1 MDLYSTSTLQGVI
14 NQSDDF
20 SPYLTNFFCPNEFTF
35 ETEEVIFDKVF
46 EDNTIAPYVSPMVA
60 GVVNRT
66 EGFNTM
72 RFAVPYVKDLDQITP
87 EDGVKRSAGEAITGS
102 LSISAR
108 IAAARGKMVMR
119 HKKRLSVRIEE
130 QVSQLIKGGVIVCE
144 GEGHPAVQ
152 VDYGMSANNDI
163 SVTGAARWS
172 TLDPATDTGQQI
184 LDDLE
189 DWSANSNS
197 SVTRALFEKSVWKHI
212 IKFSA
217 VQKLR
222 DTQVR
227 GETTSFS
234 TAPVT
239 NNEEIQ
245 YRGTLG
251 TLDCWV
257 YTGFYTKVSID
268 NAGVVT
274 KTKTPF
280 LDTGRVVLSGN
291 KPSGAVA
298 FGAIKDMHQLSAVK
312 QFSKNYITENP
323 SAENILSQSSP
334 LAALPDID
342 SIVTIQTDAGA

>member
-1 MDLYSTSTLQGVI
+1 MDLYSTTTLQGVI
-14 NQSDDF
+14 KQVDDF

-35 ETEEVIFDKVF
+35 ETEKVAFDKVF
-46 EDNTIAPYVSPMVA
+46 EDNTIAPYVSPLVA
-60 GVVNRT
+60 GKVNRK
-66 EGFNTM
+66 EGYATM
-72 RFAVPYVKDLDQITP
+72 EFAVPYVKDLDQITP
-87 EDGVKRSAGEAITGS
+87 EDGVKRAVGEAINGS
-102 LSISAR
+102 LTIGAR
-108 IAAARGKMVMR
+108 VAAARTRMIIR
-119 HKKRLSVRIEE
+119 HKRRLAVRIEE
-130 QVSQLIKGGVIVCE
+130 QVSQIVTTGKVLCE
-144 GEGHPAVQ
+144 GEGHPSVE
-152 VDYGMSANNDI
+152 VDYQMSAENNI
-163 SVTGAARWS
+163 TITGAARWI
-172 TLDPATDTGQQI
+172 TLDPATDDGQQI

-189 DWSANSNS
+189 DWSANSNT

-217 VQKLR
+217 VQNLR

-257 YTGFYTKVSID
+257 YTGFYTNVD
-268 NAGVVT
+268 EDGN
-274 KTKTPF
+274 KTKVPF
-280 LDTGRVVLSGN
+280 LDAGRVVLSGN
-291 KPSGAVA
+291 KPNGAVA

-312 QFSKNYITENP
+312 QFMKNYFTDNP
-323 SAENILSQSSP
+323 SAENLLSQSSP

-342 SIVTIQTDAGA
+342 AIVTIQTDGGV

>member
-1 MDLYSTSTLQGVI
+1 MDLYSTATMQGLI
-14 NQSDDF
+14 TKMDAF

-35 ETEEVIFDKVF
+35 STEKVMFDKIF

-60 GVVNRT
+60 GKVNRKIGYSTT
-66 EGFNTM
+66 E
-72 RFAVPYVKDLDQITP
+72 FAVPYVKDLDQITAD
-87 EDGVKRSAGEAITGS
+87 DGVKRAAGEALMGTLTIE
-102 LSISAR
+102 AR
-108 IAAARGKMVMR
+108 IAAARGKMLQR
-119 HKKRLSVRIEE
+119 HTRRLSVRIEE
-130 QVSQLIKGGVIVCE
+130 QVSQLIKSGKILCE
-144 GEGHPAVQ
+144 GEGHPAVE
-152 VDYGMSANNDI
+152 VDYGMSAENNITI
-163 SVTGAARWS
+163 SGASRWI
-172 TLDPATDTGQQI
+172 TLDPATDDGQQI

-189 DWSANSNS
+189 EWAANSNT

-257 YTGFYTKVSID
+257 YTGFYQEVAAD
-268 NAGVVT
+268 GT
-274 KTKTPF
+274 KTKKTF
-280 LDTGRVVLSGN
+280 LDVGRVVLSGN
-291 KPSGAVA
+291 RPNGAVA
-298 FGAIKDMHQLSAVK
+298 FGAIKDMHNLSAVK

-342 SIVTIQTDAGA
+342 SIVTIQTDAGV